1 MSEKTHLTRIVAPTL
16 NDASITKS
24 LSDAIDVI
32 NENFRKLASTP
43 FLQGV
48 KGDAYHTTVRHI
60 FEDNIITND
69 GALLLNCIFG
79 TNISGGT
86 AINSV
91 HKAVISVAGDSV
103 PGSPLDSLISY
114 VDNKPVFTNNDLY
127 FYTLVDDAGDE
138 YGEQLGQYYY
148 FVDGR
153 IKNLSD
159 AYNSDNKTNLSKFV
173 DYSGF
178 YRYIP
183 ATDSNE
189 AKYER
194 VEFLPTLYYDTENND
209 ICWKYYDTKTG
220 LSAIGPKGENGVSSI
235 IKVVR
240 VTNLQDDGTYGIIDA
255 VASNKDL
262 LYPAIEMWETKK
274 IDIDENTP
282 LVICFNQNNIW
293 NFAIGVAKHIT
304 INNKV
309 ELCGVFDSDSVIN
322 VLMDNAKITD
332 YLLSINNTDNT
343 NDPKVLPIPYGS
355 KTKDM
360 RTHMLSGDKNG
371 GLVLRKNFA
380 DAGKFI
386 LDKYSIVVTDYDD
399 NEIDTT
405 AYTDVSASGI
415 TLKKNE
421 YITKITGQGLDT
433 VNAKIGRFKTDWC
446 AEFSNNIIT
455 NAGKSTYLNNESKEE
470 TNYVGMPI
478 GSIIM
483 YMGYIS
489 KDDILSK
496 KTVKIGNCWL
506 LCNGADLGKVGHGNI
521 YSTLIQKIGNA
532 LPDFRGYFPI
542 GAGKINN
549 ESDIYSGGNHG
560 GQNYVYLNIN
570 TGNDYNESMNYMG
583 VWLGDENQKKREND
597 PSGGI
602 GIGKYDAFNVS
613 ANIGNIVKN
622 NVYVKYS
629 ETKQLPD
636 GGSGGIG
643 ALKTARTLI
652 PTVPKFTTVH
662 FLIKYR

>member
-60 FEDNIITND
+60 FEDGKITND
-69 GALLLNCIFG
+69 GALLLNCIFE

-86 AINSV
+86 TINDICEAIT
-91 HKAVISVAGDSV
+91 AVAGNSV

-114 VDNKPVFTNNDLY
+114 VDSKPVFTNNDLY

-159 AYNSDNKTNLSKFV
+159 AYNSDSKTGLNKFV

-183 ATDSNE
+183 ATDENN

-209 ICWKYYDTKTG
+209 ICWKYYNTKTG
-220 LSAIGPKGENGVSSI
+220 LSAIGPKGANGVSSI

-240 VTNLQDDGTYGIIDA
+240 VKNLQDDGYGVIDA

-262 LYPAIEMWETKK
+262 AYPDIALWDEKE

-282 LVICFNQNNIW
+282 LVICFKQNDIW

-322 VLMDNAKITD
+322 VLMDRSKITD
-332 YLLSINNTDNT
+332 YLLSINNTQNT
-343 NDPKVLPIPYGS
+343 DDPKALPIPYGS
-355 KTKDM
+355 KTKDTK
-360 RTHMLSGDKNG
+360 THMLSGDMNG

-380 DAGKFI
+380 GAGKFI

-405 AYTDVSASGI
+405 ACTDVSASGI
-415 TLKKNE
+415 TLEKNE
-421 YITKITGQGLDT
+421 CTTKITGQGLDT
-433 VNAKIGRFKTDWC
+433 GNAKIGRFRSGWC

-496 KTVKIGNCWL
+496 NKIKIGNCWL
-506 LCNGADLGKVGHGNI
+506 LCNGADLGKEGNRNP
-521 YSTLIQKIGNA
+521 YTPLIQKIGNT

-549 ESDIYSGGNHG
+549 ESEIYSGGEHG
-560 GQNYVYLNIN
+560 GRNCVYLNIN
-570 TGNDYNESMNYMG
+570 TGNDYAANLKYAGM
-583 VWLGDENQKKREND
+583 WLGDANQLRREND

-602 GIGKYDAFNVS
+602 GIGKYDAFDAS
-613 ANIGNIVKN
+613 ANIGNIVQNSRMTNYKN
-622 NVYVKYS
+622 TIESNDY
-629 ETKQLPD
+629 
-636 GGSGGIG
+636 GSAGIG
-643 ALKTARTLI
+643 ILKTARTLI
-652 PTVPKFTTVH
+652 PTVPMFTTVH